1 MALVR
6 VTLGGKRL
14 GYVRNNKAGS
24 TTIINYLGQLLWN
37 EKPTTYSGTNVQD
50 FCGKDSYIGREK
62 GFESYHKELKA
73 CEIRIAVYRD
83 PADKI
88 IAGFYYCQRMCPRLK
103 ELDSFL
109 DNYNE
114 YLRIDNYA
122 RIHCRT
128 NTDMLGP
135 DPSIYTHVYNMRDI
149 DTKLLPFLEQLG
161 GKKIQKTRLR
171 EHEPRTITEA
181 QEAKAREVMA
191 IDYQNGWCKELI
203 SSKI

>member
-62 GFESYHKELKA
+62 GFEAYHKELKE

-83 PADKI
+83 PIDKI
-88 IAGFYYCQRMCPRLK
+88 ISGFYYCQEHVPSLQNLDHFLWAYDHYLK
-103 ELDSFL
+103 N
-109 DNYNE
+109 NYV
-114 YLRIDNYA
+114 
-122 RIHCRT
+122 RIHCRS
-128 NTDMLGP
+128 NTAMLGP
-135 DPSIYTHVYNMRDI
+135 DPSIYTHVWNMKEI
-149 DTKLLPFLEQLG
+149 DSKLLPFLEQLG

-171 EHEPRTITEA
+171 EHTPPIITKA

-191 IDYQNGWCKELI
+191 VDYENGWCKELI
-203 SSKI
+203 STKI

>member
-14 GYVRNNKAGS
+14 AYVRNNKAGS

-37 EKPTTYSGTNVQD
+37 EKPTTYSGTNIQGP
-50 FCGKDSYIGREK
+50 CGKDSYIGREK
-62 GFESYHKELKA
+62 GFEAYHQELKA

-83 PADKI
+83 PIDKI
-88 IAGFYYCQRMCPRLK
+88 ISGFFYCQEQYPHLNNLDHFLWNYKHHLK
-103 ELDSFL
+103 N
-109 DNYNE
+109 NY
-114 YLRIDNYA
+114 I

-135 DPSIYTHVYNMRDI
+135 DPRIYTHVYNMNEI

-171 EHEPRTITEA
+171 EHGTRAITDA
-181 QEAKAREVMA
+181 QKAKAKEVMA